1 MNRAGPVGGRVRP
14 VLVLLSTLLAASSG
28 GALLWA
34 LQVPGGVL
42 VGAILGVGALSLF
55 GVPVARHPRSK
66 QGAQLLVGT
75 GIGAT
80 LRPDSFSLLAT
91 MAAPIAASIVTLVVV
106 GVLCG
111 ALLARTTR
119 LDLATALAATAP
131 GGMIEMVLVSD
142 EVGADGSIV
151 AGMHLLRIL
160 AVLGALPLVL
170 SVLR

>member
-1 MNRAGPVGGRVRP
+1 MKRADPVGGRLRP
-14 VLVLLSTLLAASSG
+14 ALVLLGTLLAGASG

-42 VGAILGVGALSLF
+42 VGAILAVGALSLL

-80 LRPDSFSLLAT
+80 LQPDSFSLLMT
-91 MAAPIAASIVTLVVV
+91 MAVPIAASIVALIAA
-106 GVLCG
+106 GLLCG
-111 ALLARTTR
+111 MLLARTTQ
-119 LDLATALAATAP
+119 LDFATALAATAP
-131 GGMIEMVLVSD
+131 GGMVEMVLVSD

-170 SVLR
+170 TVLR